1 MPAMTPEFDL
11 VIRGGT
17 VATAADTM
25 RCDVGIVDGKIVAL
39 GERLGKGRSEIDAAG
54 KLVLPGGVDA
64 HCHLDQPMPPPL
76 KMADDFESGT
86 RSAACG
92 GTTTV
97 IPFAAQEKGQSLRA
111 AVEDYHRRAGDKALI
126 DYAFHMIISDPT
138 DNVLTVEL
146 PALIKSG
153 YTSFKIYMTYDDLK
167 LDDGQILDL
176 LAVARAHGA
185 MAMVHAEN
193 ADCIA
198 WLTRRLEAAGRT
210 APRFH
215 ADSRPMLVER
225 EATHRAIALSEL
237 VDVPILIVHV
247 SGREAVE
254 QIRWAHSHGLR
265 IYGETCP
272 QYLFLTAESLQADG
286 YHGAKCVCSPPPRD
300 KANQQVI
307 WDALVDGL
315 FTVFSSDHAPF
326 NYDDPQGKQPG
337 GREVPF
343 HYIPNGIPGLE
354 TRLPLLFSEGVQKGR
369 LSLNRFVELTATNP
383 AKLFGLYPRKGTIAI
398 GADADI
404 AIWDPEREVTIS
416 NAMLHHAVDY
426 TPYEGM
432 RIRGWPILTLSR
444 GEIVWDGERPQGVP
458 GRGRFLKCTLPEMAR
473 PKVGPEEIAQISIA
487 LSQAHRPHNSS
498 QAVRVGNEHP
508 SARLQT
514 QEETKK

>member
-1 MPAMTPEFDL
+1 
-11 VIRGGT
+11 
-17 VATAADTM
+17 
-25 RCDVGIVDGKIVAL
+25 
-39 GERLGKGRSEIDAAG
+39 
-54 KLVLPGGVDA
+54 
-64 HCHLDQPMPPPL
+64 
-76 KMADDFESGT
+76 
-86 RSAACG
+86 
-92 GTTTV
+92 
-97 IPFAAQEKGQSLRA
+97 
-111 AVEDYHRRAGDKALI
+111 
-126 DYAFHMIISDPT
+126 
-138 DNVLTVEL
+138 
-146 PALIKSG
+146 
-153 YTSFKIYMTYDDLK
+153 
-167 LDDGQILDL
+167 
-176 LAVARAHGA
+176 

-210 APRFH
+210 APRHH

-272 QYLFLTAESLQADG
+272 QYLFLTAESLQMDG

-326 NYDDPQGKQPG
+326 NYDDPQGKKLG
-337 GREVPF
+337 GKEVPF

-354 TRLPLLFSEGVQKGR
+354 TRLPLLFSEGVQKRR

-383 AKLFGLYPRKGTIAI
+383 AKLYGLHPRKGTIAI

-404 AIWDPEREVTIS
+404 AVWDPEREVTIS
-416 NAMLHHAVDY
+416 NARLHHAVDY

-432 RIRGWPILTLSR
+432 HIRGWPALTFSR
-444 GEIVWDGERPQGVP
+444 GEIVWDGRRPQGAP
-458 GRGRFLKCTLPEMAR
+458 GRGKFLECALSEMAR
-473 PKVGPEEIAQISIA
+473 PKAGAGASAEVAVAPPQMRPPQRKR
-487 LSQAHRPHNSS
+487 QAERT
-498 QAVRVGNEHP
+498 EHARR
-508 SARLQT
+508 SAPLQT
-514 QEETKK
+514 QEEYKK